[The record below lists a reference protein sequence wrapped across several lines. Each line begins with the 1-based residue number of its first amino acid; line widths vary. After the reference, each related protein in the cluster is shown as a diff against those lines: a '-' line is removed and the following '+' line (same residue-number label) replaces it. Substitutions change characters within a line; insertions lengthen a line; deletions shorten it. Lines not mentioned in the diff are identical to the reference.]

1 MTLVNEL
8 LLQRYIHSP
17 DFLEKLGLADKAELY
32 LSPLGQG
39 EYNINYRFSH
49 PATGRELVLRINTG
63 SQMHLSHQIV
73 YEYDALRELAPSGRT
88 PETLFCDD
96 SREILPFGVLVME
109 WLPGRALRYKC
120 DLPTA
125 AEILADVHAVPDP
138 EDSRL
143 LRAERPARG
152 IYEECLAMVAQYL
165 GWDGA
170 DVTVCR
176 LLETLISEVGR
187 LPLKEPS
194 SAPECIV
201 NTELNSGN
209 FLINEGAQSY
219 LIDWEKPLL
228 SEPAQDLG
236 HFLAPTTTLWKTDVV
251 LTAEEMEEF
260 VRRYRVAVG
269 GRFDVSSL
277 SERLPLFLTINCLRG
292 VSWCAM
298 ALREYSQDSRPV
310 SNADTLAKIKTY
322 LSEDFLRSILK
333 NYVRQN
339 LLREVL

>member
-1 MTLVNEL
+1 M
-8 LLQRYIHSP
+8 P
-17 DFLEKLGLADKAELY
+17 DQM
-32 LSPLGQG
+32 PL
-39 EYNINYRFSH
+39 N
-49 PATGRELVLRINTG
+49 
-63 SQMHLSHQIV
+63 
-73 YEYDALRELAPSGRT
+73 PS
-88 PETLFCDD
+88 D
-96 SREILPFGVLVME
+96 SSEM
-109 WLPGRALRYKC
+109 
-120 DLPTA
+120 
-125 AEILADVHAVPDP
+125 
-138 EDSRL
+138 
-143 LRAERPARG
+143 LRATSMF
-152 IYEECLAMVAQYL
+152 IKIVSSMVAQYL

-298 ALREYSQDSRPV
+298 NLILFRKFYQPTGKLGLRTVIVSLTFTVEAGSHKVIHQKHTASIATASIFKNAQNSVHVSAALIVIQ
-310 SNADTLAKIKTY
+310 KK
-322 LSEDFLRSILK
+322 SIFPPF
-333 NYVRQN
+333 VN
-339 LLREVL
+339 LGLD

>member
-1 MTLVNEL
+1 MDEL
-8 LLQRYIHSP
+8 LLRRYIHSP
-17 DFLEKLGLADKAELY
+17 VFLQRLGLSNDAELS

-39 EYNINYRFSH
+39 EYNINYRFTH

-73 YEYDALRELAPSGRT
+73 YEYDALGDLAPSGRT
-88 PETLFCDD
+88 PEALFCDD
-96 SREILPFGVLVME
+96 SREILPCGALVME
-109 WLPGRALRYKC
+109 WLPGRALRYEC
-120 DLPTA
+120 DLPAA
-125 AEILADVHAVPDP
+125 AEILADIHAVPVP

-143 LRAERPARG
+143 LRPERPAQG
-152 IYEECLAMVAQYL
+152 IYEECLAMSAQYL

-170 DVTVCR
+170 DAAVCR
-176 LLETLISEVGR
+176 LLEKLISEVGC

-194 SAPECIV
+194 SDPECIV

-209 FLINEGAQSY
+209 FLINKGARSY

-236 HFLAPTTTLWKTDVV
+236 HFLAPTTTLWKTDVI

-260 VRRYRVAVG
+260 VRRYRTAVG

-298 ALREYSQDSRPV
+298 ALREYSQHDRPV
-310 SNADTLAKIKTY
+310 SNADTLAKIRTY

-333 NYVRQN
+333 NYVRRN

>member
-1 MTLVNEL
+1 MDEL
-8 LLQRYIHSP
+8 LLRRYIHSP
-17 DFLEKLGLADKAELY
+17 AFLRKLGLPSEAELS

-39 EYNINYRFSH
+39 EYNLNYRFTH

-88 PETLFCDD
+88 PEALFCDD
-96 SREILPFGVLVME
+96 SREILPCGALVME
-109 WLPGRALRYKC
+109 RLPGRALRYEC
-120 DLPTA
+120 DLPAA
-125 AEILADVHAVPDP
+125 AEILADIHAVPVP

-143 LRAERPARG
+143 LRPERPAQG
-152 IYEECLAMVAQYL
+152 IYEECLAMAGQYL

-170 DVTVCR
+170 DTAVCH
-176 LLETLISEVGR
+176 LLETLISKVGR

-194 SAPECIV
+194 SAPACIV

-209 FLINEGAQSY
+209 FLINEGARSY

-236 HFLAPTTTLWKTDVV
+236 HFLAPTTTLWKTDVI
-251 LTAEEMEEF
+251 LTAEEMKEF
-260 VRRYRVAVG
+260 VCSYRAAVG
-269 GRFDVSSL
+269 GQFDVSSL
-277 SERLPLFLTINCLRG
+277 SERLPLFLTVTCLRG

-298 ALREYSQDSRPV
+298 ALREYSQPDRPLT
-310 SNADTLAKIKTY
+310 NADTLAKIRAY
-322 LSEDFLRSILK
+322 LSADFLQNLLE
-333 NYVRQN
+333 NYVRRN
-339 LLREVL
+339 LLREVLQG

>member
-1 MTLVNEL
+1 MDEL
-8 LLQRYIHSP
+8 LLRRYIHSP
-17 DFLEKLGLADKAELY
+17 AFLQKLGLPGDAELS

-39 EYNINYRFSH
+39 EYNLNYRFTH

-73 YEYDALRELAPSGRT
+73 YEYDALRDLAPSGRT
-88 PETLFCDD
+88 PEALFCDD
-96 SREILPFGVLVME
+96 SRGILPWGALVME
-109 WLPGRALRYKC
+109 WLPGRALRYGC
-120 DLPTA
+120 DLPAA
-125 AEILADVHAVPDP
+125 AEILADIHAVPVP

-143 LRAERPARG
+143 FRPERPAYG
-152 IYEECLAMVAQYL
+152 IYEECLAMAAQYFD
-165 GWDGA
+165 WDGA
-170 DVTVCR
+170 DAAVCR
-176 LLETLISEVGR
+176 LLEALISEVGR

-194 SAPECIV
+194 SAPACIV

-209 FLINEGAQSY
+209 FLINEGARSY

-251 LTAEEMEEF
+251 LTAEEMEAF
-260 VRRYRVAVG
+260 VCRYRAAVG

-277 SERLPLFLTINCLRG
+277 LERLPLFLMVNCLRG

-322 LSEDFLRSILK
+322 LSEGFLRSILK

-339 LLREVL
+339 LLREVLGR